1 LDIGREKF
9 QVLYKGKPIRITDF
23 STVTLKA
30 KGKEGME

>member
-1 LDIGREKF
+1 MDKCQIT
-9 QVLYKGKPIRITDF
+9 YKGKPIRITDF